1 MKRAA
6 KAYKNI
12 NFLKS
17 REARTL
23 RILAEYLEPEK
34 RFKHENI
41 NHTVVFFGSSRI
53 QHSGNDVNGT
63 HHYYRVAE
71 ELAYH
76 LARFSKELEK
86 SGDGFAICSGG
97 GPGIMEA
104 ANRGADRAGEQSI
117 GLNIALPHEQEPN
130 DFISPSL
137 NFEFNYFFMR
147 KLWFLY
153 HAKAIVFFPGGFGT
167 MDELFETLTL
177 VQTKKLEKARLPIL
191 LYDRHHWQQIIN
203 FDLMAELDLIAPE
216 DKELFHYFDSVTE
229 GLEYLKPRLKRA
241 IAEFHLD

>member
-12 NFLKS
+12 DFIKS

-41 NHTVVFFGSSRI
+41 RHTIVFFGSSRI
-53 QHSGNDVNGT
+53 EDNNRKKKDTSQ
-63 HHYYRVAE
+63 YYWAAE
-71 ELAYH
+71 ELAFE
-76 LARFSKELEK
+76 LASFSKQLVK
-86 SGDGFAICSGG
+86 DGEGFTICSGG

-104 ANRGADRAGEQSI
+104 ANRGADRAGEKSI
-117 GLNIALPHEQEPN
+117 GLNISLPHEQEPN
-130 DFISPSL
+130 NFISPDL

-153 HAKAIVFFPGGFGT
+153 QAKAVVFFTGGYCNIVV
-167 MDELFETLTL
+167 LFF
-177 VQTKKLEKARLPIL
+177 K
-191 LYDRHHWQQIIN
+191 
-203 FDLMAELDLIAPE
+203 
-216 DKELFHYFDSVTE
+216 
-229 GLEYLKPRLKRA
+229 
-241 IAEFHLD
+241 